1 MAQERIFSETG
12 LDPVILPFA
21 VYRAPQ
27 TDQITNEMR
36 AQARRNLGFD
46 RHPTNTIHLASFGFI
61 DTRTKMADV
70 LVETAAWLTQWGHTV
85 SLHLVGSA
93 QPEVQASLEERARHT
108 GIFDFAITGYTNESQ
123 YRDYILAIDLGVQ
136 LRISP
141 LLGVAGPLSDLAAY
155 GTPAL
160 GSRGVCVDVDTP
172 AFIDRLPDDVSAI
185 MVAQAIEQ
193 RIANPHNPEDIESQR
208 RRYLDEK
215 SPEQYARQLLQHLTN
230 GTNARVNN

>member
-1 MAQERIFSETG
+1 
-12 LDPVILPFA
+12 
-21 VYRAPQ
+21 
-27 TDQITNEMR
+27 
-36 AQARRNLGFD
+36 
-46 RHPTNTIHLASFGFI
+46 
-61 DTRTKMADV
+61 
-70 LVETAAWLTQWGHTV
+70 
-85 SLHLVGSA
+85 
-93 QPEVQASLEERARHT
+93 VQASLEERARHT

-141 LLGVAGPLSDLAAY
+141 LLGVAGPLSDMAAY

-193 RIANPHNPEDIESQR
+193 RIANPHDPEDIESQR
-208 RRYLDEK
+208 RQYLTDK

-230 GTNARVNN
+230 GTNARVSN